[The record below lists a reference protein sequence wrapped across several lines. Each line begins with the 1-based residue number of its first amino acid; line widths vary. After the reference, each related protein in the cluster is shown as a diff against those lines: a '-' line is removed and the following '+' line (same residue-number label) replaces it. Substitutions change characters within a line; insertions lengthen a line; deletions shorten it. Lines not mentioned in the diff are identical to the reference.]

1 SAYGS
6 SNQLL
11 GSRDTS
17 LDSSRSS
24 ASKSVL
30 GVLYLSSR
38 ATFVCL
44 AFARPRPMARPP
56 RKRVR
61 GGRGNG
67 GPVYLDNFFLT
78 PSVPCG
84 AGATRCGMVCP
95 TVGPLTMVWAG
106 ISRLV
111 EPCCQ
116 GRVGCACAGMP
127 RFSRAPTVFRLLTR
141 LRTVVRFR

>member
-1 SAYGS
+1 GRRAAPSSSTSAVAYGSSSYGSAYVS

-30 GVLYLSSR
+30 AVLYLSSR

-61 GGRGNG
+61 GGRGIG

-78 PSVPCG
+78 PSVPCR
-84 AGATRCGMVCP
+84 AGRTRRGMVCP
-95 TVGPLTMVWAG
+95 TTRPLPVC
-106 ISRLV
+106 S
-111 EPCCQ
+111 
-116 GRVGCACAGMP
+116 
-127 RFSRAPTVFRLLTR
+127 
-141 LRTVVRFR
+141 LRPLRRSE